1 MRPITPPSLLEQAFN
16 YVASADWLMVL
27 LAVSAFAIFV
37 IVSCVFIEIFGEGQ
51 FGKTWSKFKRP
62 ALRLLPDW
70 KRILRKAWSIR
81 LIGIAALLTGAE
93 AVLSAFGTDWIPVPV
108 WGRMALIFIV
118 MMGAFGFRLVAQN
131 SMQEDA

>member
-27 LAVSAFAIFV
+27 LAVSAFAVSV
-37 IVSCVFIEIFGEGQ
+37 IASSVFIEVFGEGEL
-51 FGKTWSKFKRP
+51 GKTWRKFKRP

-108 WGRMALIFIV
+108 WGRMLLIFVV
-118 MMGAFGFRLVAQN
+118 MMAAFGFRLVAQN
-131 SMQEDA
+131 GMLEDA

>member
-1 MRPITPPSLLEQAFN
+1 MPITPPSLLEQAFS

-27 LAVSAFAIFV
+27 LAVSAFAVCV
-37 IVSCVFIEIFGEGQ
+37 IASCVFIEIFGEGQ
-51 FGKTWSKFKRP
+51 FGAAWRKYKRP

-70 KRILRKAWSIR
+70 KQILRKAWSIR

-93 AVLSAFGTDWIPVPV
+93 AVLSAFGTDWIPVPM
-108 WGRMALIFIV
+108 WGRMTLIFVV

-131 SMQEDA
+131 SMQENA

>member
-1 MRPITPPSLLEQAFN
+1 MRPITPPSLLDQAFN
-16 YVASADWLMVL
+16 YVASADWLVFL

-37 IVSCVFIEIFGEGQ
+37 FAFCVFIEVFGEGE
-51 FGKTWSKFKRP
+51 FGKTWRKFKRP

-108 WGRMALIFIV
+108 WGRMLLIFVV
-118 MMGAFGFRLVAQN
+118 MMAAFGFRLVAQS